1 MSHSPRAIWCLS
13 IFAGWTLDQIKS
25 IDRRRRIMRLIDTVP
40 AEALVGYRERLAIL
54 LRLPNSNEH

>member
-1 MSHSPRAIWCLS
+1 
-13 IFAGWTLDQIKS
+13 
-25 IDRRRRIMRLIDTVP
+25 MRLIDTVP